1 MYDASRLRGARPLT
15 NADMLLVART
25 VVQNNMTLVAEMAA
39 LIAKEADVQENG
51 ILSGPEATPAAT
63 HARPAH

>member
-1 MYDASRLRGARPLT
+1 
-15 NADMLLVART
+15 MLLVART

>member
-1 MYDASRLRGARPLT
+1 MDRQVHHLT
-15 NADMLLVART
+15 TADMLLVARA
-25 VVQNNMTLVAEMAA
+25 VMQHNMTLVVEMAA
-39 LIAKEADVQENG
+39 LVAKEADVQENG